1 MVLLVTKE
9 LNITYFLADIQ
20 QMSAEL
26 KRMKNIREVYFVE
39 NKNATS
45 KSILW
50 NGNSSEAR
58 TIILVWRIPAGY
70 NSNLDP
76 HNWSG

>member
-1 MVLLVTKE
+1 
-9 LNITYFLADIQ
+9 
-20 QMSAEL
+20 MSAEL
-26 KRMKNIREVYFVE
+26 KTMKKILKAKQNIREVFHAE
-39 NKNATS
+39 NENAIS
-45 KSILW
+45 KRILW